1 MSRSKNFIN
10 GSWVDGSLGVLSMI
24 NPSHDTVIGQIARSG
39 PKDIDTAVNAA
50 RAAYEGTWG
59 NTPPHERGRIL
70 HRISQILFEHA
81 EELALIESADCGKP
95 LKQARSDA
103 QMVARYFEFYAGAA
117 DKFHGETIPY
127 QNGYTV
133 YTWREPF
140 GVTGHIIPWNYPLQ
154 MTGRTLAP
162 ALATGNATILKP
174 AEEACLSIVRLFEL
188 IESAGLPPGAINLVT
203 GRGDEAGAALA
214 NHSEIDHLAFTG
226 SPEVGT
232 IVMQSMAKNRRP
244 VVLELG
250 GKSPQ
255 IVFEDAD
262 MDAVL
267 PVIVN
272 AIIQNAG
279 QTCSAGS
286 RLVIHE
292 SIYDSFIERL
302 AERFNAIT
310 VGPAELDLDIGPI
323 ISKTQLEHVSK
334 LVDLAVKAGATI
346 LAQAK
351 MPEGNGYYYPPT
363 LLGRTK
369 NDSFIAQIEVFGP
382 VLAVIPFKDE
392 DEALSIAN
400 GSLYGLVAGVW
411 TRDISRAHRMAKKI
425 KAGQIFINS
434 YGAGGGV
441 ELPFGG
447 VKESGFGREKGFEAL
462 YHVTTTKTIVI
473 SHG

>member
-39 PKDIDTAVNAA
+39 PKDIDAAVNAA

-302 AERFNAIT
+302 AERF
-310 VGPAELDLDIGPI
+310 
-323 ISKTQLEHVSK
+323 
-334 LVDLAVKAGATI
+334 
-346 LAQAK
+346 
-351 MPEGNGYYYPPT
+351 
-363 LLGRTK
+363 
-369 NDSFIAQIEVFGP
+369 IAQNEVFGP

-400 GSLYGLVAGVW
+400 GTLYGLVAGVW

>member
-1 MSRSKNFIN
+1 MSLSKNFIN
-10 GSWVDGSLGVLSMI
+10 GSWVGGSLGVLNMI
-24 NPSHDTVIGQIARSG
+24 NPSHDTILGQIARSG
-39 PKDIDTAVNAA
+39 PKDIDLAVKAA
-50 RAAYEGTWG
+50 RTAYEGTWG

-70 HRISQILFEHA
+70 HRVSQILFEHA

-103 QMVARYFEFYAGAA
+103 QMVARYFEFYAGTA

-188 IESAGLPPGAINLVT
+188 IESAGFPPGAINLVT

-214 NHSEIDHLAFTG
+214 NHSGIDHLAFTG

-232 IVMQSMAKNRRP
+232 LVMQSMAKNRRP

-292 SIYDSFIERL
+292 SIYDSFVERL
-302 AERFNAIT
+302 AERFKAIT

-323 ISKTQLEHVSK
+323 ISKNQLEHVSR
-334 LVDLAVKAGATI
+334 LVDLAVKEGATI

-363 LLGRTK
+363 LLVRTK
-369 NDSFIAQIEVFGP
+369 NDSFIAQNEVFGP

-400 GSLYGLVAGVW
+400 GTLYGLVAGVW
-411 TRDISRAHRMAKKI
+411 TRDINRAHRMAKKI
-425 KAGQIFINS
+425 KAGQVFINS

-447 VKESGFGREKGFEAL
+447 MKESGFGREKGFEAL
-462 YHVTTTKTIVI
+462 YHVTTTKTVVI

>member
-214 NHSEIDHLAFTG
+214 NHSGIDHLAFTG

-292 SIYDSFIERL
+292 SKVSMIRL
-302 AERFNAIT
+302 
-310 VGPAELDLDIGPI
+310 
-323 ISKTQLEHVSK
+323 
-334 LVDLAVKAGATI
+334 
-346 LAQAK
+346 
-351 MPEGNGYYYPPT
+351 
-363 LLGRTK
+363 
-369 NDSFIAQIEVFGP
+369 
-382 VLAVIPFKDE
+382 
-392 DEALSIAN
+392 
-400 GSLYGLVAGVW
+400 
-411 TRDISRAHRMAKKI
+411 
-425 KAGQIFINS
+425 
-434 YGAGGGV
+434 
-441 ELPFGG
+441 
-447 VKESGFGREKGFEAL
+447 
-462 YHVTTTKTIVI
+462 
-473 SHG
+473 